1 MNIFCTIDITKRWDF
16 VFLTVTEMISL
27 YFLRDQ
33 NHIFDIQYSVTES
46 RATVGQDWSGPEF
59 HVNFGS
65 GRVGS
70 F

>member
-1 MNIFCTIDITKRWDF
+1 MIHY
-16 VFLTVTEMISL
+16 VFSISL
-27 YFLRDQ
+27 YLLRDQ
-33 NHIFDIQYSVTES
+33 NHISDIQYSVTES
-46 RATVGQDWSGPEF
+46 RETMGQLGSGPEF